1 MPGMSLLRVVVGVCT
16 GLALTACGGPM
27 TPEEA
32 AAEEASLA
40 TTEAALGS
48 CANWSEWI
56 NSGGQ
61 YCSDNRACGLYW
73 YCEGDPMAAAPRSI
87 TGGGP
92 EHLPPPCDDGSY
104 PYQRGKP
111 GLFNQ
116 QYSYRVCFDAG
127 GTYTHTEY
135 QYQYAF
141 SGTCGC

>member
-1 MPGMSLLRVVVGVCT
+1 MSGFSLLRVVGVCT

-27 TPEEA
+27 TAEEA

-40 TTEAALGS
+40 TAEAALGS
-48 CANWSEWI
+48 CATWSEWSNTGEQI
-56 NSGGQ
+56 
-61 YCSDNRACGLYW
+61 CTDNRTCGYYW
-73 YCEGDPMAAAPRSI
+73 YCEGDPMAVNTRSLAG
-87 TGGGP
+87 GGGP
-92 EHLPPPCDDGSY
+92 ETLPPPCDDGSY

-111 GLFNQ
+111 GLSNLQ
-116 QYSYRVCFDAG
+116 SSYRVCFDAS